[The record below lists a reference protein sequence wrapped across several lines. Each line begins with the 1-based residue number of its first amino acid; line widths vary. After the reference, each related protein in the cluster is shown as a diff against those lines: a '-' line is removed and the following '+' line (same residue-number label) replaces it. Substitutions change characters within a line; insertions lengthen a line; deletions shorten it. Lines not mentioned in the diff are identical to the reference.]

1 MMASRYFTGYVYN
14 EMLTSIVSSL
24 KIDLERRP
32 PSTSKYMYMYHILE
46 FILDVIGLSCYQ
58 QKKIKIAEE
67 DVAAL
72 LLVMDPECLK
82 LLPLSNIIQA
92 VVPSLRKCTDILK
105 IRDVRPTQ
113 KFSLWLLIFKHKYM

>member
-58 QKKIKIAEE
+58 QKKFKIAEE

-92 VVPSLRKCTDILK
+92 VVPSLR
-105 IRDVRPTQ
+105 
-113 KFSLWLLIFKHKYM
+113 

>member
-82 LLPLSNIIQA
+82 LLPLSWKRLCHHCA
-92 VVPSLRKCTDILK
+92 KCTDILK

>member
-32 PSTSKYMYMYHILE
+32 PSTSKYIILE
-46 FILDVIGLSCYQ
+46 FILDVIGVSCYQ

-92 VVPSLRKCTDILK
+92 VVPSLR
-105 IRDVRPTQ
+105 
-113 KFSLWLLIFKHKYM
+113 

>member
-1 MMASRYFTGYVYN
+1 
-14 EMLTSIVSSL
+14 MLTSIVSSL

-58 QKKIKIAEE
+58 QKAEE

-82 LLPLSNIIQA
+82 LLLLSNIIQA
-92 VVPSLRKCTDILK
+92 VVPSLR
-105 IRDVRPTQ
+105 
-113 KFSLWLLIFKHKYM
+113 

>member
-14 EMLTSIVSSL
+14 EMLTSIVSSF

-92 VVPSLRKCTDILK
+92 VVPSLR
-105 IRDVRPTQ
+105 
-113 KFSLWLLIFKHKYM
+113 

>member
-14 EMLTSIVSSL
+14 EMLTRLSIVSSL

-58 QKKIKIAEE
+58 QKKIKMTEE

-92 VVPSLRKCTDILK
+92 VVPSLR
-105 IRDVRPTQ
+105 
-113 KFSLWLLIFKHKYM
+113 

>member
-46 FILDVIGLSCYQ
+46 FILDVISLSCYQ

-92 VVPSLRKCTDILK
+92 VVPSLR
-105 IRDVRPTQ
+105 
-113 KFSLWLLIFKHKYM
+113 

>member
-1 MMASRYFTGYVYN
+1 MRLKNKTMMASRYFTGYVYN

-58 QKKIKIAEE
+58 QKK
-67 DVAAL
+67 
-72 LLVMDPECLK
+72 
-82 LLPLSNIIQA
+82 N
-92 VVPSLRKCTDILK
+92 
-105 IRDVRPTQ
+105 
-113 KFSLWLLIFKHKYM
+113 

>member
-58 QKKIKIAEE
+58 QKKNIKIAEE

-82 LLPLSNIIQA
+82 LLPLSNIIQV
-92 VVPSLRKCTDILK
+92 VVPSLR
-105 IRDVRPTQ
+105 
-113 KFSLWLLIFKHKYM
+113 

>member
-58 QKKIKIAEE
+58 QKKIKMAEE
-67 DVAAL
+67 DV
-72 LLVMDPECLK
+72 CC
-82 LLPLSNIIQA
+82 IIIGNG
-92 VVPSLRKCTDILK
+92 SGMLK
-105 IRDVRPTQ
+105 IVAT
-113 KFSLWLLIFKHKYM
+113 F